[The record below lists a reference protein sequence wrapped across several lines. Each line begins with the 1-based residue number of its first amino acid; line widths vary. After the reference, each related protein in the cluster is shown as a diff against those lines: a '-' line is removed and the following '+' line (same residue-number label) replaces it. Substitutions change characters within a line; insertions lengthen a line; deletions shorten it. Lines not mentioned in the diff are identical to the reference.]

1 MIILLD
7 LNQSNRKIWRE
18 KNKGTQSRHA
28 AAQHSQR
35 GGRPDSR
42 LAVIVFPAAGAASDG
57 DDVASHTDVGAAAAA
72 CFG

>member
-7 LNQSNRKIWRE
+7 LNQSYRKIWR
-18 KNKGTQSRHA
+18 KKKGTQSRHA

-42 LAVIVFPAAGAASDG
+42 LAVIVFPAAGAASNG
-57 DDVASHTDVGAAAAA
+57 DDVACHTDVVAAVAA